1 MGNTHG
7 TSGNGPII
15 SVEDARAHI
24 CDEEYRRL
32 KAAFSGFKKQFITYD
47 EFCYHVLGGARIPE
61 DMRRELFLF
70 CSRNSETLSF
80 ENLLTA
86 LVGLCRIEQ
95 VQEHFIEECKGFAS
109 WGLRP
114 PLLTIPMSDS
124 YISFYEV
131 MSYVTHLSVG
141 EVMELEKVFATISDR
156 SVCKL
161 SKDRWD
167 AALCD
172 CFPRKFSDQLFRVF
186 DENGDNQIDFRELVC
201 GLSAMCRGPFPSR
214 LSFLAKLWDEDCDAM
229 LSDAE
234 LKEMYTDLN
243 VPEGDRVVAKS
254 SGEKAA
260 VVDFA
265 TWANE
270 NEYSKEYYAMAMEI
284 GHICLGLRPESYRV
298 GFALV
303 KWLKIDLPTCPDLY
317 LLIKTHKLVSSDDLV
332 STDPSLFKVR
342 PIISCVDGP
351 TDRITWLITLVL
363 TQLLKYIPAHLTNT
377 QMFLDRLRNAQ
388 PNNAYVMESFD
399 VTALYTNVSN
409 DSAMQAIRELLIQ
422 HEGAINMYGF
432 SIQQLMTLLKEC
444 LNCSIF
450 RWSGRYYAQMR
461 GLAMGQRLA
470 PSLAI
475 AYMSKVEAP
484 VIDLGPSF
492 EYRSKGLPLPEWN
505 IVSSVW
511 HNAWSRAASEG
522 KPPPPVDN
530 SSIKGAKADDGW
542 SGKVACLSLESA
554 NLRVDLNPE
563 DYIAVPPVLW
573 RAWLR
578 WHGSAQS
585 VDGQFTRKRLGGE
598 FFPDGKEALELY
610 PMDILLLGHDKKKT
624 KDIDGIQQLSPWA
637 CAQVSRSCTVDEL
650 LQLCRNE
657 LRLGDGD
664 ARLWL
669 VGDEGNTLLDDGK
682 RTLHQLT
689 VKGKRV
695 NKFLLELRDSNGVWP
710 EELRASLTG
719 TQISSLACTIEF
731 YVVFCY
737 GQTKIIQTT
746 GRPGAVGLVNS
757 GNFCY
762 RNAAIQCLA
771 RVSPLTE
778 YLLNEAILNALK
790 RGDANNNAS
799 FATTLEY
806 SKLLRE
812 MWSTKNKNI
821 SPNGFNEAVRFAEQF
836 DDGEQHDCQE
846 FVSFLIERFHTCVA
860 KMENQNS
867 IIDGERSHES
877 KESGNNEASCG
888 KDEANDADE
897 TDEEKAEKVKFGGT
911 GQLRSRLIC
920 RKCKSASSVF
930 EVFTSLSLPIGF
942 ENVELY
948 QITVVRRDGSVPRR
962 YGFRLP
968 RECTVSTFKGLV
980 AEASGVSRDAL
991 TVQCLSKRGCFM
1003 NPSNAEAD
1011 IALSSVP
1018 SGARLYALQL
1028 PEDTPDWRVAI
1039 HRKLQYNY
1047 EPYFLG
1053 ATGGFIVTQFGLPL
1067 IVPCPPDFTG
1077 KQLYE
1082 DVMVQM
1088 RRFMDTSS
1096 PTTSS
1101 RAHDPS
1107 EDISF
1112 GYPFSLCLAD
1122 ESWEWCGQCPPL
1134 RFCRG
1139 CLIKPDSSLAN
1150 IPKNCGIAVD
1160 WLPIALYLKYNH
1172 SQELACEDDESVAET
1187 WSRHFAPSSLEHC
1200 LERFSCPETLD
1211 ALIHCDKCNEKTKR
1225 DKVMTIWRLP
1235 RYLIIHLKR
1244 FEFLRYEKRMGKC
1257 KRVITFPLK
1266 QFDPASF
1273 VDGKGERSK
1282 YECIAIA
1289 NHYGQLSSGHFVAYA
1304 RGSGEKWLLLN
1315 DCSVKVSETLKIVKA
1330 FIIACKVCAYLI
1342 VHCDVVISVVYLF

>member
-1 MGNTHG
+1 MGNSIG
-7 TSGNGPII
+7 TSSNGPII

-24 CDEEYRRL
+24 SDEEYRRL
-32 KAAFSGFKKQFITYD
+32 HAAFTGFKKPFLTFD
-47 EFCYHVLGGARIPE
+47 EFCYHVLGEAPIPE
-61 DMRRELFLF
+61 SKQKELFKF
-70 CSRNSETLSF
+70 CSRNSDTLSF

-95 VQEHFIEECKGFAS
+95 VQEHFIEECKEFAS

-131 MSYVTHLSVG
+131 MSYVTHLSVE

-167 AALCD
+167 AALCG
-172 CFPRKFSDQLFRVF
+172 CFPQKFVNQLFRLF
-186 DENGDNQIDFRELVC
+186 DENGDNLIDFRELVC

-214 LSFLAKLWDEDCDAM
+214 LSFLAKLWDEDCDAK
-229 LSDAE
+229 LSDKE
-234 LKEMYTDLN
+234 LEQMYEDLH
-243 VPEGDRVVAKS
+243 VPKSDRTVVKS
-254 SGEKAA
+254 AGEKAA
-260 VVDFA
+260 AVDFA

-270 NEYSKEYYAMAMEI
+270 NEYAKEYYAMAMEV
-284 GHICLGLRPESYRV
+284 GHICLGLRPESHRV
-298 GFALV
+298 GLALV
-303 KWLKIDLPTCPDLY
+303 
-317 LLIKTHKLVSSDDLV
+317 
-332 STDPSLFKVR
+332 
-342 PIISCVDGP
+342 
-351 TDRITWLITLVL
+351 
-363 TQLLKYIPAHLTNT
+363 N
-377 QMFLDRLRNAQ
+377 
-388 PNNAYVMESFD
+388 
-399 VTALYTNVSN
+399 
-409 DSAMQAIRELLIQ
+409 
-422 HEGAINMYGF
+422 
-432 SIQQLMTLLKEC
+432 
-444 LNCSIF
+444 
-450 RWSGRYYAQMR
+450 
-461 GLAMGQRLA
+461 
-470 PSLAI
+470 
-475 AYMSKVEAP
+475 
-484 VIDLGPSF
+484 SF
-492 EYRSKGLPLPEWN
+492 EQRSKDLPLPEWN

-511 HNAWSRAASEG
+511 HSEWAKAAAEG
-522 KPPPPVDN
+522 KAPPPVDN
-530 SSIKGAKADDGW
+530 SSIKGSKADDGW

-554 NLRVDLNPE
+554 NLRADLTPK
-563 DYIAVPPVLW
+563 DYVAVPLALW

-585 VDGQFTRKRLGGE
+585 VDGQFTRKRLSGE
-598 FFPDGKEALELY
+598 FFPDGKEGLELY
-610 PMDILLLGHDKKKT
+610 PMDILLLGHDKKKL
-624 KDIDGIQQLSPWA
+624 KDVDGIQQTSPWA

-650 LQLCRNE
+650 LQLCRSE

-669 VGDEGNTLLDDGK
+669 VGDDGNTLLDDGR
-682 RTLHQLT
+682 RTLHKLT

-695 NKFLLELRDSNGVWP
+695 SKFLLELRDANGVWP

-719 TQISSLACTIEF
+719 TQISSLAS
-731 YVVFCY
+731 
-737 GQTKIIQTT
+737 TT

-778 YLLNEAILNALK
+778 YLLNDASVSALK
-790 RGDANNNAS
+790 KGDANNNES

-812 MWSTKNKNI
+812 MWAAKKKNI
-821 SPNGFNEAVRFAEQF
+821 SPNSFNEAVRFADQF

-846 FVSFLIERFHTCVA
+846 FVSFLIERFHTCVSRI
-860 KMENQNS
+860 ENQNS
-867 IIDGERSHES
+867 IDDSGDDSPIDQGCKTVSSE
-877 KESGNNEASCG
+877 KEELN
-888 KDEANDADE
+888 DENSS
-897 TDEEKAEKVKFGGT
+897 DEEKAEQSWERYLRDNQSLVTSLFS

-920 RKCKSASSVF
+920 RKCKSSSSVF

-948 QITVVRRDGSVPRR
+948 QIIVVRRDGSVPRR

-968 RECTVSTFKGLV
+968 RECTVGMFKGLV
-980 AEASGVSRDAL
+980 AEASGVSRNAL
-991 TVQCLSKRGCFM
+991 TIQCLSKRGCFL
-1003 NPSNAEAD
+1003 NPSNTD
-1011 IALSSVP
+1011 DDVALSSVP
-1018 SGARLYALQL
+1018 AGARLYALHL

-1053 ATGGFIVTQFGLPL
+1053 STGGFLVTQFGLPL
-1067 IVPCPPDFTG
+1067 IVPCPPDITG

-1082 DVMVQM
+1082 DVMSQM
-1088 RRFMDTSS
+1088 RRFMDVSS
-1096 PTTSS
+1096 PAISS

-1112 GYPFSLCLAD
+1112 GYPFSLCLVD
-1122 ESWEWCGQCPPL
+1122 NTWEWCGQCPAL

-1139 CLIKPDSSLAN
+1139 CAIRPDSSKACSISDIHAS
-1150 IPKNCGIAVD
+1150 IPENCGIAVD

-1200 LERFSCPETLD
+1200 LEKFSCPETLD
-1211 ALIHCDKCNEKTKR
+1211 ALIHCDTCNERTKR

-1244 FEFLRYEKRMGKC
+1244 FEFLRSEGRMGKC
-1257 KRVITFPLK
+1257 KRVITFPLR
-1266 QFDPASF
+1266 QFDPAPF
-1273 VDGKGERSK
+1273 VDGNGEKSK

-1304 RGSGEKWLLLN
+1304 RGNDEKWLLLN
-1315 DCSVKVSETLKIVKA
+1315 DCSVREVSEEEVDRA
-1330 FIIACKVCAYLI
+1330 GAYL
-1342 VHCDVVISVVYLF
+1342 LFFERKD